1 MRLMLASIDFLM
13 LLITGLIGCSMRLL
27 RDFVRCSMR
36 LIRGHVRF
44 LMLLTELLVD
54 SSMSFLVFLFELV
67 FCRDG
72 SVKCLGQ
79 AVDQFVNPTGFSVF
93 YQLVKLVM
101 KLLLCVFDWLPVR
114 WGPFAVV
121 LGLNGYC
128 SETDRKHDQK
138 SNIFHLP
145 SPGFSTLTATYRTFY
160 IWQHRLLVQFFV

>member
-1 MRLMLASIDFLM
+1 MRGLMRLMLASIDFLM
-13 LLITGLIGCSMRLL
+13 LLITGLIG
-27 RDFVRCSMR
+27 CSMR

-114 WGPFAVV
+114 WGPVAVV

-145 SPGFSTLTATYRTFY
+145 SPGFSTLTATYRTLY

>member
-54 SSMSFLVFLFELV
+54 NSMSFLVFLFELV
-67 FCRDG
+67 FCRDD

-93 YQLVKLVM
+93 YQLVKLVP

-114 WGPFAVV
+114 WAPFAIV
-121 LGLNGYC
+121 LGCNGYR
-128 SETDRKHDQK
+128 SETDHKHDPK

-145 SPGFSTLTATYRTFY
+145 SPEFSTLTAIYVNRD
-160 IWQHRLLVQFFV
+160 